1 MRADKLR
8 EVKAGHDG
16 TWVAHPDLVKLAKE
30 IFDTHMPQSN
40 QLHIRREEVN
50 VTAADLISTEGL
62 EKGAITEKGLRLNIN
77 IALLYM
83 EAWLRGNGCVP
94 IHNLMEDAATAEISR
109 SQIWQWVRH
118 SAKTKEGRT
127 ITPDYVSSILND
139 EISKLKRDMGDT
151 YSKSQFDNA
160 KNLLAGTILGKE
172 YAEFLTSLCYDAILS
187 TPRPK
192 L

>member
-1 MRADKLR
+1 
-8 EVKAGHDG
+8 
-16 TWVAHPDLVKLAKE
+16 
-30 IFDTHMPQSN
+30 MPQSN
-40 QLHIRREEVN
+40 QLQIRREDVN
-50 VTAADLISTEGL
+50 VTAADLISTQGF
-62 EKGAITEKGLRLNIN
+62 EKGAITENGLRLNVN
-77 IALLYM
+77 IALVYM

-139 EISKLKRDMGDT
+139 EVSKIRKGMGEK
-151 YSKSQFDNA
+151 YSKSQFESA
-160 KNLLAGTILGKE
+160 KTLLAGTILGKE
-172 YAEFLTSLCYDAILS
+172 YADFLTSLCYDNILS
-187 TPRPK
+187 IPRPK